1 MFDVERFQR
10 ILPSRFNTQ
19 DIEEVD
25 VSRSFRYRVTNLVQ
39 RRAMK
44 TTTAMPFLR
53 AIGRFSLCPSA
64 CSSVL
69 AATVLLLSKSSVT
82 FAGSTTWDL
91 NPISRDWNTAANW
104 TPSIV
109 PNASGDTATF
119 GLSNTPNISVSANTI
134 VSAIAF
140 SAGASAFTIT
150 VNPFLSGQ
158 PNDNSLTLNG
168 AGIINI
174 SGVTQNFVSAVGGAN
189 YNYANLIFMNSASAG
204 SATRFTN
211 VGAAAPFTAGG
222 VSGYTRFYD
231 TSTAG
236 NGIFINNGAT
246 SLAGSGGFTDF
257 FGSSTAANGT
267 FNNEGGTFTAF
278 GYGAGGGAV
287 RFFQNSTAA
296 NANVTN
302 NPATV
307 SGSSGGYTQF
317 YQMSTAGNGIF
328 TNNGASVGGA
338 ASGFT
343 AFYDRSSA
351 GNSTLVANGELEQAG
366 GIFFQD
372 ASIGGTSRIVLLGN
386 GYLNISRHD
395 RLGVT
400 VGSIEGDGNI
410 FLGKRTLTVG
420 TNNLDTTF
428 AGAIQQGSLNQ
439 SSLTKIGLGSLNLTG
454 VNTYTGNTRVSG
466 GVLRVDGS
474 IMSNAFVNQSG
485 TLSGTGMIS
494 GNVINRSEVKPG
506 GAVMGRLTINGN
518 YTQGTDA
525 DLLIDIAGAN
535 PDQISLLDVFGS
547 VKLSGLLNP
556 VLQNGFIPAVGE
568 SFTFLDYLSSSGSLF
583 IFNPNID
590 DAMEHWVVT
599 YEPGHAILT
608 VAAGNVSVPD
618 PTATVV
624 LLTLG
629 LLGLVTSRYFLLRKQ
644 A

>member
-1 MFDVERFQR
+1 
-10 ILPSRFNTQ
+10 
-19 DIEEVD
+19 
-25 VSRSFRYRVTNLVQ
+25 
-39 RRAMK
+39 MK

-53 AIGRFSLCPSA
+53 AIGRLSLCPSA
-64 CSSVL
+64 CSRVL
-69 AATVLLLSKSSVT
+69 AATVLLLSEPSVT
-82 FAGSTTWDL
+82 FAGSATWDL
-91 NPISRDWNTAANW
+91 NPISRDWNMAANW
-104 TPSIV
+104 TPSTV
-109 PNASGDTATF
+109 PNASGDRATF
-119 GLSNTPNISVSANTI
+119 GASNTADVSVSTNTI
-134 VSAIAF
+134 VSAIVF

-158 PNDNSLTLNG
+158 PNDNSLILNG
-168 AGIINI
+168 AGIINA
-174 SGVTQNFVSAVGGAN
+174 SGVTQNFVSTVGGAN

-246 SLAGSGGFTDF
+246 YLAGSGGFTDF

-267 FNNEGGTFTAF
+267 FNNNGGTFTAF

-328 TNNGASVGGA
+328 TNNGATVGGA
-338 ASGFT
+338 GSGFT
-343 AFYDRSSA
+343 TFYDRSSA
-351 GNSTLVANGELEQAG
+351 GNATLVANGELEQAG

-372 ASIGGTSRIVLLGN
+372 ASTGGTSRIVLLGK

-395 RLGVT
+395 RPGVT

-410 FLGKRTLTVG
+410 FLGKRALTIG
-420 TNNLDTTF
+420 ANNLDTTF
-428 AGAIQQGSLNQ
+428 AGAIQQGSLNRS
-439 SSLTKIGLGSLNLTG
+439 SSLTKIGSGSLDLTG
-454 VNTYTGNTRVSG
+454 VNTYIGNTRVSG
-466 GVLRVDGS
+466 GLIKVDGS
-474 IMSNAFVNQSG
+474 ITSNTFVNQSG
-485 TLSGTGMIS
+485 TLSGTGMIT

-506 GAVMGRLTINGN
+506 SAVLGRLTINGN

-525 DLLIDIAGAN
+525 DLLIDIAGST
-535 PDQISLLDVFGS
+535 PDQISLLDVSGS
-547 VKLSGLLNP
+547 VNLSGLLNP

-568 SFTFLDYLSSSGSLF
+568 SFTFLDYGSSSGSLS

-618 PTATVV
+618 HTSTVL

-629 LLGLVTSRYFLLRKQ
+629 LLSLVTYRHFVLRKQ